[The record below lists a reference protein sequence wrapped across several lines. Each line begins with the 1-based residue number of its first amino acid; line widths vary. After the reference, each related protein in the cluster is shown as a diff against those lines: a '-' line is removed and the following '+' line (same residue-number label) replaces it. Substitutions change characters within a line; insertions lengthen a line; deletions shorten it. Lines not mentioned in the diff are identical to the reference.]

1 MRLQKLR
8 LMCVVA
14 VLAVAACSNA
24 SKAPNGAPS
33 VQGES
38 SKPGAFLAYEH
49 TVGISMPAE
58 AISGRITAVRS
69 ACTEARFG
77 ACSVLRIEEA
87 TGEYRGDT
95 LVVRIVPGGVEPI
108 VKLAAD
114 GGTIG
119 SRSTKAEDRAD
130 VVADLAR
137 KTDLLTKQRE

>member
-1 MRLQKLR
+1 MGKDMRFQTLR
-8 LMCVVA
+8 LTCIAA

-95 LVVRIVPGGVEPI
+95 LV
-108 VKLAAD
+108 
-114 GGTIG
+114 
-119 SRSTKAEDRAD
+119 
-130 VVADLAR
+130 
-137 KTDLLTKQRE
+137 